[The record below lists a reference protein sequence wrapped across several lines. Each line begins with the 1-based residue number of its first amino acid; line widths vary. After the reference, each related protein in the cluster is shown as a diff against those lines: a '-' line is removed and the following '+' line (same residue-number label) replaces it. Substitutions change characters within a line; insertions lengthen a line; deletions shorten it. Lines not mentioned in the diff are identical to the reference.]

1 MNALIE
7 HIINNNLALPVF
19 GVIVIITILLIILII
34 KAIFNKE
41 PNTNKRVVTI
51 FRVLGIVGLFLSITP
66 IGMFSFGFVPLI
78 SLIFLFLG
86 GSLKFNKNKS
96 E

>member
-1 MNALIE
+1 MS
-7 HIINNNLALPVF
+7 NNLALPVF

-34 KAIFNKE
+34 KAIFSKE
-41 PNTNKRVVTI
+41 PNTNKRVATI

-78 SLIFLFLG
+78 SIVFLFLG
-86 GSLKFNKNKS
+86 GSLKFNKQKS